1 MVAVAGIATFCAAAG
16 AVVRRSHWRGGHG
29 VSRGGRYVV
38 GELRGVLGHL
48 RRCAGVN
55 ITRFPLPLRIAII
68 AVTIQ
73 PTLKIKRTLKKGCC
87 FHEIL
92 ETEVSNIQLGIRLI
106 TII

>member
-1 MVAVAGIATFCAAAG
+1 MVAVAGIAAFCAAAG
-16 AVVRRSHWRGGHG
+16 AVVRWNHWRGRHG

-38 GELRGVLGHL
+38 GELRGVSGHL

-73 PTLKIKRTLKKGCC
+73 SHAKNYKNAEEGMSLPW
-87 FHEIL
+87 
-92 ETEVSNIQLGIRLI
+92 NLGN
-106 TII
+106 